1 MACRVG
7 STFASLRHRN
17 FRRYLVAQ
25 VGSNVGGWIQITAE
39 TWLVLELAH
48 SGLALGITNA
58 LQFGPLVVMGLYGGV
73 IADRFQRRRLLIA
86 TQSALALLAFAMGL
100 LVATGLIELW
110 MIWLAALLLG
120 VVMSVDRP
128 ALLSFVKDLAGEEA
142 LPNAVALNN
151 AATSAGRMLG
161 PVAGGTLVATVGS
174 ASCFFINAASF
185 ALVVLVL
192 ARLDVRQLQSDS
204 PVARKPGQVR
214 EVLSLVRRDRILKL
228 TVMAMSAVFVAAYNF
243 QVLVPLLVSRRFD
256 GSSALYGAAM
266 SSLGL
271 GAVAGSLLV
280 ASWAKPA
287 LGRVAAGGFLLCAS
301 YAGLALPLVPAVA
314 MGGLFLL
321 GVCCGFFNVT
331 VAGILQLHA
340 GDDSRGRL
348 MSLYSI
354 GILGSGLL
362 GAPLAGALADHVG
375 LAPTLLAIAAVCAAT
390 AIATACAQA
399 LSRRTGEAG
408 R

>member
-1 MACRVG
+1 M
-7 STFASLRHRN
+7 
-17 FRRYLVAQ
+17 
-25 VGSNVGGWIQITAE
+25 
-39 TWLVLELAH
+39 
-48 SGLALGITNA
+48 
-58 LQFGPLVVMGLYGGV
+58 
-73 IADRFQRRRLLIA
+73 
-86 TQSALALLAFAMGL
+86 
-100 LVATGLIELW
+100 
-110 MIWLAALLLG
+110 
-120 VVMSVDRP
+120 
-128 ALLSFVKDLAGEEA
+128 
-142 LPNAVALNN
+142 
-151 AATSAGRMLG
+151 
-161 PVAGGTLVATVGS
+161 
-174 ASCFFINAASF
+174 
-185 ALVVLVL
+185 VVLVL

-301 YAGLALPLVPAVA
+301 YAGLALPLGPTVA